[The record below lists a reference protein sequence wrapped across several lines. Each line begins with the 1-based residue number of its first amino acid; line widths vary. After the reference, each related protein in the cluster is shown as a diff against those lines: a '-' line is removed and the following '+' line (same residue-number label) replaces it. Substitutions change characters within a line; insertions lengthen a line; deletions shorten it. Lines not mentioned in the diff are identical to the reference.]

1 VICVRVVKSPRTR
14 NRRGEGARLR
24 EEIVAAAARLIEEG
38 GQDAVSLRA
47 IARRAGITAPSIY
60 AHFEDLD
67 EVLEA
72 VVANTFEALTD
83 YLRRGVEGHPDP
95 VARLRG
101 TCHAYLAFGHE
112 HPEQYAVL
120 FSRTF
125 ALPTEVDK
133 TVDNMVGA
141 EAFSFL
147 IDGIRE
153 CVAAG
158 HSDSTQLQED
168 ATALW
173 VALHGYV
180 GLRTAIPD
188 FPWPPEEVVLD
199 NLIDRIARLT

>member
-1 VICVRVVKSPRTR
+1 VTVVKSPRTR

-38 GQDAVSLRA
+38 GQHAVSLRA

-67 EVLEA
+67 EVLKA
-72 VVANTFEALTD
+72 VVANAFEALTD
-83 YLRRGVEGHPDP
+83 YLRRGVEGHTDP
-95 VARLRG
+95 VAQLRG
-101 TCHAYLAFGHE
+101 TCHAYLAFGHD
-112 HPEQYAVL
+112 HPEQYAIL
-120 FSRTF
+120 FTRNNIE
-125 ALPTEVDK
+125 LPPEVDK
-133 TVDNMVGA
+133 TVDDMLGA

-158 HSDSTQLQED
+158 HSDSTQPQED

-188 FPWPPEEVVLD
+188 FPWPPDEVVLD
-199 NLIDRIARLT
+199 KLIDRIAMLT